1 MSHNEE
7 FRRKAAEDRR
17 LVILRFL
24 DEEDDGLMSASLMQD
39 ALTMMAHR
47 VSRAQVLEDA
57 AWLEKLGLLRIEYM
71 GDVPLLRLTA
81 RGGEVADGTAAAP
94 GVKRPRR
101 GE

>member
-7 FRRKAAEDRR
+7 FQKKATEDRR

-24 DEEDDGLMSASLMQD
+24 DEEEDGLMSASLMQD
-39 ALTMMAHR
+39 ALSMMAHR
-47 VSRAQVLEDA
+47 VSRVQVLDDA
-57 AWLEKLGLLRIEYM
+57 AYLEKLGLLKIEYA

-81 RGGEVADGTAAAP
+81 RGEEVARGIAAAP

>member
-57 AWLEKLGLLRIEYM
+57 AYLEKLGLLRIEYM

-81 RGGEVADGTAAAP
+81 RGEEVVDGTAAAP

>member
-7 FRRKAAEDRR
+7 FQKKAAEDRR

-39 ALTMMAHR
+39 ALAMMAHR

-57 AWLEKLGLLRIEYM
+57 AWLEGLGLLRIEYM
-71 GDVPLLRLTA
+71 GDVPLLRLTVRGEEAA
-81 RGGEVADGTAAAP
+81 RGLVTVP

>member
-7 FRRKAAEDRR
+7 FQRKAAEDRR

-24 DEEDDGLMSASLMQD
+24 DEEDDGLMSVSLMQD
-39 ALTMMAHR
+39 ALAMMAHR
-47 VSRAQVLEDA
+47 VSRARVLEDA
-57 AWLEKLGLLRIEYM
+57 AYLEKLGLLKIEYM

-81 RGGEVADGTAAAP
+81 RGEETARGLATVP

>member
-7 FRRKAAEDRR
+7 FQKKAAEDRR

-39 ALTMMAHR
+39 ALAMMAHR

-57 AWLEKLGLLRIEYM
+57 LDCYEAQ
-71 GDVPLLRLTA
+71 
-81 RGGEVADGTAAAP
+81 AAP
-94 GVKRPRR
+94 EAKP
-101 GE
+101 

>member
-7 FRRKAAEDRR
+7 FQRKAAEDRR

-81 RGGEVADGTAAAP
+81 RGEEAAVP

>member
-7 FRRKAAEDRR
+7 FQRKAAEDRR

-24 DEEDDGLMSASLMQD
+24 DEEDDGLMSVSLMQD
-39 ALTMMAHR
+39 ALAMMAHR
-47 VSRAQVLEDA
+47 VSRARVLEDA
-57 AWLEKLGLLRIEYM
+57 AYLEKLGLLKIEYM

-81 RGGEVADGTAAAP
+81 RGEETARGLAAAP

>member
-7 FRRKAAEDRR
+7 FQKKAAEDRR

-39 ALTMMAHR
+39 ALAMMAHR

-57 AWLEKLGLLRIEYM
+57 GVFKRNEAGRAAFRRFL
-71 GDVPLLRLTA
+71 
-81 RGGEVADGTAAAP
+81 GTADQE
-94 GVKRPRR
+94 GSL
-101 GE
+101 